1 MDTHIGV
8 RFKRKHNKTGLQPVS
23 RPLEQVLYFEGWGVG
38 AKSLDDK
45 TLQTD
50 KHTGLAVVPDAD
62 NVTNNSQTLK
72 SLNVFLHTVLQ
83 RS

>member
-1 MDTHIGV
+1 MDTRIGS

-23 RPLEQVLYFEGWGVG
+23 RPLEQVLYFEGCGVG

-45 TLQTD
+45 TLQTG
-50 KHTGLAVVPDAD
+50 KHTGLSVVPDAD

-72 SLNVFLHTVLQ
+72 SLIVFLHTVLQ